1 VEEAEVLFILAPNLL
16 VDLAV
21 AEMEGHP
28 LQQMETM
35 QLSTQEVAAVDQVFL
50 AMCQEAMAVRAL

>member
-1 VEEAEVLFILAPNLL
+1 VAPNLL